1 MPQAAFAP
9 YLAAFSSQSLYLG
22 IVVGACV
29 LLGSVVLLR
38 LLAVKTR
45 WM

>member
-1 MPQAAFAP
+1 MPQAALAP

-29 LLGSVVLLR
+29 LLGSLVLLR
-38 LLAVKTR
+38 LLGVKTK
-45 WM
+45 WI